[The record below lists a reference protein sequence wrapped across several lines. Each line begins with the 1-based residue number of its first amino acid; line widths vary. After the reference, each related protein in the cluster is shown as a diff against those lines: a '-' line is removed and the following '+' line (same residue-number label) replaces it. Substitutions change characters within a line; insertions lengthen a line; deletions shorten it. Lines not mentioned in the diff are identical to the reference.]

1 MTFFFNLNVHI
12 PVRKTRV
19 LLRTHRL
26 HLERIQTNR
35 FYKDGDLFKY
45 EDPEARILV
54 DRLPR
59 GNVPV
64 SRGLKAAR
72 ARGCARA
79 CLCVYM
85 RVRSSI
91 KGSGDSLSLI
101 RNVHVRPAGPH
112 TPAHERAAGANGAKL
127 TGTRAKLSR
136 TRFNTIRARG
146 QFCPSGPDP
155 PREEACVSHAR
166 ADTRAW
172 SRAAAG

>member
-45 EDPEARILV
+45 EDPDARILV

-72 ARGCARA
+72 ARLRSRMFM
-79 CLCVYM
+79 CL
-85 RVRSSI
+85 
-91 KGSGDSLSLI
+91 
-101 RNVHVRPAGPH
+101 
-112 TPAHERAAGANGAKL
+112 HESQEL
-127 TGTRAKLSR
+127 
-136 TRFNTIRARG
+136 
-146 QFCPSGPDP
+146 
-155 PREEACVSHAR
+155 H
-166 ADTRAW
+166 
-172 SRAAAG
+172 